1 MRIAIVHKDRC
12 HARKCGTECIL
23 YCPRVR
29 TGDETVVIGP
39 DGKALISEELCV
51 GCGICIKKCP
61 FDAIDIVSLPEEL
74 EHPTHRY
81 GRNGFALYG
90 LPIPVE
96 GKVTGILGANGIG
109 KSTAI
114 KILSGQLRPN
124 LGNFDTEVAWD
135 EILGQFCKRVYDYLQ
150 TVSKKTLKNRK
161 QAPVYRLYPESLLRD
176 GQDTPEDHG
185 RTGRTRRH
193 PCRPSELD
201 ALLDHE
207 IGSLSGGEL
216 QRVAIA
222 ACLAREAD
230 LYFLD
235 EITPFLD
242 IYQRISAAK
251 LIRELAASRPVV
263 IVEHDLAIL
272 DMLAD
277 TVHVGYGKPAVF
289 GIITRPKGV
298 RVGINRY
305 FEGYLAEENVRF
317 RDTQVVFE
325 KRAHEKGSDREDLF
339 IIPPMSRRSDTFRLE
354 VTGVTVRTGEVLGV
368 VGANG
373 MGRSTFPN
381 SSGRCRD
388 TDNRHNR
395 DFAADLL
402 QAPVIKADTSDSV
415 EMHLRRCT
423 TKFDSSLYQ
432 HEIIDALSLTP
443 ILQSP
448 VDSLSGGE
456 LQRVNIAAC
465 LSRDADLYILD
476 EPSAHL
482 DVEQRVRVT
491 RMIQRRAEGREAGIM
506 VIDHDIYLI
515 DMISERIL
523 VFEGVTGIA
532 GTAAGP
538 FRMREGMNRFL
549 EALDVTYGRPER
561 PPTDRQT
568 RSFLDFAR
576 AAQHRLHARHELSR
590 AERLGDIVVGA
601 DGKALHRVRVLDLRR
616 EHDDRDPR
624 AGAEPAADILTGKI
638 GEHEVQD
645 DEARLHGLEKRES
658 AGTGCRA
665 DRIIARPHEIG
676 ADHIHD
682 RGLVIGDK
690 DLPRRIGHPM

>member
-12 HARKCGTECIL
+12 HAKKCGTECIL

-39 DGKALISEELCV
+39 EGKAVISEELCV

-81 GRNGFALYG
+81 GKNGFALYG
-90 LPIPVE
+90 LPVPAD

-124 LGNFDTEVAWD
+124 LGNFDTEVAWE
-135 EILGQFCKRVYDYLQ
+135 EILKRYTGTELFDYLQ
-150 TVSKKTLKNRK
+150 TVSKKTLKIASKPQYIDYIPKMFSGSVRELLKKTDERNRLEGLL
-161 QAPVYRLYPESLLRD
+161 PVLKLN
-176 GQDTPEDHG
+176 
-185 RTGRTRRH
+185 
-193 PCRPSELD
+193 
-201 ALLDHE
+201 AILDHE
-207 IGSLSGGEL
+207 IGTLSGGEL

-222 ACLAREAD
+222 ACLARDAD

-242 IYQRISAAK
+242 IYQRIAAAK
-251 LIRELAASRPVV
+251 LIRELAKERPVV

-298 RVGINRY
+298 RVGINQY
-305 FEGYLAEENVRF
+305 LEGYLHEENVRF

-325 KRAHEKGSDREDLF
+325 KRAHDKGSDREDLF
-339 IIPPMSRRSDTFRLE
+339 EIPAMTKEYDTFHLTISGGTIRS
-354 VTGVTVRTGEVLGV
+354 GEVLGI

-373 MGRSTFPN
+373 IGKSTY
-381 SSGRCRD
+381 
-388 TDNRHNR
+388 
-395 DFAADLL
+395 AKLL
-402 QAPVIKADTSDSV
+402 AGAETPTTGTIETTLKISYKPQYIKADTSDTV
-415 EMHLRRCT
+415 EMYLRRSS
-423 TKFDSSLYQ
+423 TKFDSSHYQ
-432 HEIIDALSLTP
+432 HEILEPLSLGP

-456 LQRVNIAAC
+456 LQRVAIASC
-465 LSRDADLYILD
+465 LSREADVYILD

-482 DVEQRVRVT
+482 DVEQRVKVT
-491 RMIQRRAEGREAGIM
+491 RMIKHHAEGREAGIM

-523 VFEGVTGIA
+523 VFDGEPGVS

-538 FRMREGMNRFL
+538 FGMREGMNRFL
-549 EALDVTYGRPER
+549 DVLGVTFRRDQSGRPR
-561 PPTDRQT
+561 INKPD
-568 RSFLDFAR
+568 SFLDREQKA
-576 AAQHRLHARHELSR
+576 SR
-590 AERLGDIVVGA
+590 EFYYYTA
-601 DGKALHRVRVLDLRR
+601 D
-616 EHDDRDPR
+616 E
-624 AGAEPAADILTGKI
+624 E
-638 GEHEVQD
+638 
-645 DEARLHGLEKRES
+645 
-658 AGTGCRA
+658 
-665 DRIIARPHEIG
+665 
-676 ADHIHD
+676 
-682 RGLVIGDK
+682 
-690 DLPRRIGHPM
+690 

>member
-12 HARKCGTECIL
+12 HAKKCGTECIL

-29 TGDETVVIGP
+29 TGDETVIIGP
-39 DGKALISEELCV
+39 EGKAIISEELCV

-90 LPIPVE
+90 LPAPVD

-124 LGNFDTEVAWD
+124 LGNFETEVAWE
-135 EILGQFCKRVYDYLQ
+135 EILKRYTGTELFDYLQ
-150 TVSKKTLKNRK
+150 TVSKKSLKIASKPQYIDYIPKVFSGSVRELLKKTDERNRL
-161 QAPVYRLYPESLLRD
+161 AEILPLLK
-176 GQDTPEDHG
+176 
-185 RTGRTRRH
+185 
-193 PCRPSELD
+193 LD
-201 ALLDHE
+201 IILDHE
-207 IGSLSGGEL
+207 ISTLSGGEL

-222 ACLAREAD
+222 ACLARDAD

-242 IYQRISAAK
+242 IYQRIAAAK
-251 LIRELAASRPVV
+251 LIRELAQERPVV

-298 RVGINRY
+298 RVGINQY
-305 FEGYLAEENVRF
+305 LEGYLHEENVRF

-325 KRAHEKGSDREDLF
+325 KRAHDKGSDREDLF
-339 IIPPMSRRSDTFRLE
+339 IIPAMTKEYDTFRL
-354 VTGVTVRTGEVLGV
+354 TISGGTVRSGEVLGV

-373 MGRSTFPN
+373 MGKSTF
-381 SSGRCRD
+381 
-388 TDNRHNR
+388 
-395 DFAADLL
+395 AKLL
-402 QAPVIKADTSDSV
+402 AGAETPTTGTIETTLRISYKPQYIKADTSDSV
-415 EMHLRRCT
+415 EMYLRHCT
-423 TKFDSSLYQ
+423 TKFDSSHYQ
-432 HEIIDALSLTP
+432 HEILEPLSLGP

-456 LQRVNIAAC
+456 LQRVAIASC
-465 LSRDADLYILD
+465 LSRDADVYILD

-482 DVEQRVRVT
+482 DVEQRVKVT
-491 RMIQRRAEGREAGIM
+491 RLIKHHAEGKEVGIM

-523 VFEGVTGIA
+523 VFEGEPGVR

-538 FRMREGMNRFL
+538 FGMREGMNRFL
-549 EALDVTYGRPER
+549 DALGVTFRRDQSGRPR
-561 PPTDRQT
+561 INKPD
-568 RSFLDFAR
+568 SFLDREQKATREFYYYT
-576 AAQHRLHARHELSR
+576 
-590 AERLGDIVVGA
+590 A
-601 DGKALHRVRVLDLRR
+601 D
-616 EHDDRDPR
+616 
-624 AGAEPAADILTGKI
+624 
-638 GEHEVQD
+638 EV
-645 DEARLHGLEKRES
+645 
-658 AGTGCRA
+658 
-665 DRIIARPHEIG
+665 
-676 ADHIHD
+676 
-682 RGLVIGDK
+682 
-690 DLPRRIGHPM
+690 

>member
-12 HARKCGTECIL
+12 HAKKCGTECIL

-29 TGDETVVIGP
+29 TGDETVVIGE

-114 KILSGQLRPN
+114 KILAGQIRPN
-124 LGNFDTEVAWD
+124 LGNFDLEVSWEEIFKRYAGTE
-135 EILGQFCKRVYDYLQ
+135 LFDYLQ
-150 TVSKKTLKNRK
+150 TVSKKSVKIASKPQYIDFIPNVFSGTVR
-161 QAPVYRLYPESLLRD
+161 SLLKTTDERNML
-176 GQDTPEDHG
+176 QEILPVLKINEI
-185 RTGRTRRH
+185 
-193 PCRPSELD
+193 
-201 ALLDHE
+201 LDHD
-207 IGSLSGGEL
+207 IRTLSGGEL

-222 ACLAREAD
+222 ACLARDAD

-242 IYQRISAAK
+242 IYQRIAAAK
-251 LIRELAASRPVV
+251 LIRDLATRRPVM

-298 RVGINRY
+298 RVGINQY
-305 FEGYLAEENVRF
+305 LEGYLVEENVRF
-317 RDTQVVFE
+317 RDRQVVFE
-325 KRAHEKGSDREDLF
+325 KRAHDHGSDREDVFL
-339 IIPPMSRRSDTFRLE
+339 IPALTKNYETFHL
-354 VTGVTVRTGEVLGV
+354 TVNGGTIKGGEVLGV

-373 MGRSTFPN
+373 IGKSTF
-381 SSGRCRD
+381 
-388 TDNRHNR
+388 
-395 DFAADLL
+395 AKLL
-402 QAPVIKADTSDSV
+402 AGAETPTTGKIETTLRISYKPQYIRADTSDTV
-415 EMHLRRCT
+415 EMYLRQRT

-432 HEIIDALSLTP
+432 HEIIESLSLEV

-456 LQRVNIAAC
+456 LQRVAIAGC

-482 DVEQRVRVT
+482 DVEQRVKVT
-491 RMIQRRAEGREAGIM
+491 SMIKHHAEGKKVCIM

-523 VFEGVTGIA
+523 VFEGEPGRQ

-549 EALDVTYGRPER
+549 QALDVTFRRDQSGRPR
-561 PPTDRQT
+561 INKPG
-568 RSFLDFAR
+568 SFLDREQKASGEFYYYT
-576 AAQHRLHARHELSR
+576 
-590 AERLGDIVVGA
+590 A
-601 DGKALHRVRVLDLRR
+601 D
-616 EHDDRDPR
+616 E
-624 AGAEPAADILTGKI
+624 
-638 GEHEVQD
+638 
-645 DEARLHGLEKRES
+645 
-658 AGTGCRA
+658 
-665 DRIIARPHEIG
+665 
-676 ADHIHD
+676 
-682 RGLVIGDK
+682 
-690 DLPRRIGHPM
+690 

>member
-12 HARKCGTECIL
+12 HSRKCGTECIL

-29 TGDETVVIGP
+29 TGDETVVIGA

-81 GRNGFALYG
+81 GKNGFALYG
-90 LPIPVE
+90 LPIPVD

-135 EILGQFCKRVYDYLQ
+135 EILKQYAGTELFDYLQ
-150 TVSKKTLKNRK
+150 TVSRKGIRIASKPQYIDYIPKVFSGTVRSLLKKTDERNKLADILPVLK
-161 QAPVYRLYPESLLRD
+161 LE
-176 GQDTPEDHG
+176 
-185 RTGRTRRH
+185 
-193 PCRPSELD
+193 
-201 ALLDHE
+201 ALLDHD
-207 IGSLSGGEL
+207 IITLSGGEL

-222 ACLAREAD
+222 ACLARDAE

-242 IYQRISAAK
+242 IYQRIAAAK
-251 LIRELAASRPVV
+251 LIRDLAAERPVV

-298 RVGINRY
+298 RVGINQY
-305 FEGYLAEENVRF
+305 LEGYLNEENVRF

-325 KRAHEKGSDREDLF
+325 KRAHDKGSDREDLF
-339 IIPPMSRRSDTFRLE
+339 EIPPMTREYETFRLD
-354 VTGVTVRTGEVLGV
+354 VSGGTIRSGEVLGV

-373 MGRSTFPN
+373 IGKSTF
-381 SSGRCRD
+381 
-388 TDNRHNR
+388 
-395 DFAADLL
+395 AKLL
-402 QAPVIKADTSDSV
+402 AGAETPTTGKLETSLKISYKPQYIKADIADSV
-415 EMHLRRCT
+415 EMYLRSCT
-423 TKFDSSLYQ
+423 TKFDSSHYQ
-432 HEIIDALSLTP
+432 HEILEALTLGP

-456 LQRVNIAAC
+456 LQRVAIAAC
-465 LSRDADLYILD
+465 LSRDADVYILD

-482 DVEQRVRVT
+482 DVEQRVNVT
-491 RMIQRRAEGREAGIM
+491 RMIKHHAEGKEAGIM

-523 VFEGVTGIA
+523 VFEGEPGIQ

-538 FRMREGMNRFL
+538 FAMREGMNRFL
-549 EALDVTYGRPER
+549 KALNVTFRRDQSGRPR
-561 PPTDRQT
+561 INKPD
-568 RSFLDFAR
+568 SFLDREQKGSGEFYYYT
-576 AAQHRLHARHELSR
+576 
-590 AERLGDIVVGA
+590 A
-601 DGKALHRVRVLDLRR
+601 D
-616 EHDDRDPR
+616 E
-624 AGAEPAADILTGKI
+624 T
-638 GEHEVQD
+638 
-645 DEARLHGLEKRES
+645 
-658 AGTGCRA
+658 
-665 DRIIARPHEIG
+665 
-676 ADHIHD
+676 
-682 RGLVIGDK
+682 
-690 DLPRRIGHPM
+690 

>member
-12 HARKCGTECIL
+12 HAKKCGTECII

-29 TGDETVVIGP
+29 TGDETVIIGT
-39 DGKALISEELCV
+39 DGKAVISEELCV

-61 FDAIDIVSLPEEL
+61 FEAIDIVSLPEEL

-81 GRNGFALYG
+81 GKNGFALYG
-90 LPIPVE
+90 LPIPVD

-124 LGNFDTEVAWD
+124 LGNFDSEVAWD
-135 EILGQFCKRVYDYLQ
+135 EILKRYTGTELFDYLQ
-150 TVSKKTLKNRK
+150 TVSKKTLKIASKPQYIDYIPKVFSGSVEELLKKTDERNRL
-161 QAPVYRLYPESLLRD
+161 VDIL
-176 GQDTPEDHG
+176 T
-185 RTGRTRRH
+185 
-193 PCRPSELD
+193 
-201 ALLDHE
+201 ALKLNAILGHE
-207 IGSLSGGEL
+207 IGTLSGGEL

-242 IYQRISAAK
+242 IYQRIAAAK
-251 LIRELAASRPVV
+251 LIRELARQRPVV

-298 RVGINRY
+298 RVGINQY
-305 FEGYLAEENVRF
+305 LEGYLHEENVRF

-339 IIPPMSRRSDTFRLE
+339 EIPPLTKEYDTFHLTISGGTIRS
-354 VTGVTVRTGEVLGV
+354 GEVLGV

-373 MGRSTFPN
+373 MGKSTFA
-381 SSGRCRD
+381 R
-388 TDNRHNR
+388 
-395 DFAADLL
+395 LL
-402 QAPVIKADTSDSV
+402 AGEETPTTGSVETTLRISYKPQYIKADTSDTV
-415 EMHLRRCT
+415 EMYLRRCT
-423 TKFDSSLYQ
+423 PKFDSSHYQ
-432 HEIIDALSLTP
+432 HDIVEPLSLGP

-448 VDSLSGGE
+448 VNSLSGGE
-456 LQRVNIAAC
+456 LQRVAIAGC
-465 LSRDADLYILD
+465 LSRDADIYILD

-482 DVEQRVRVT
+482 DVEQRVKVT
-491 RMIQRRAEGREAGIM
+491 RMIKHHAEGREVGIM

-523 VFEGVTGIA
+523 VFEGDPGVR

-538 FRMREGMNRFL
+538 FGMREGMNRFL
-549 EALDVTYGRPER
+549 DALDVTFRRDQSGRPR
-561 PPTDRQT
+561 INKPD
-568 RSFLDFAR
+568 SFLDREQKA
-576 AAQHRLHARHELSR
+576 SR
-590 AERLGDIVVGA
+590 EFYYYTA
-601 DGKALHRVRVLDLRR
+601 D
-616 EHDDRDPR
+616 E
-624 AGAEPAADILTGKI
+624 E
-638 GEHEVQD
+638 
-645 DEARLHGLEKRES
+645 
-658 AGTGCRA
+658 
-665 DRIIARPHEIG
+665 
-676 ADHIHD
+676 
-682 RGLVIGDK
+682 
-690 DLPRRIGHPM
+690 

>member
-12 HARKCGTECIL
+12 HAKKCGTECIL

-29 TGDETVVIGP
+29 TGDETVVIGE

-114 KILSGQLRPN
+114 KILAGQIRPN
-124 LGNFDTEVAWD
+124 LGNFDLEVSWEEIFKRYAGTE
-135 EILGQFCKRVYDYLQ
+135 LFDYLQ
-150 TVSKKTLKNRK
+150 TVSKKSVKIASKPQYIDFIPNVFSGTVR
-161 QAPVYRLYPESLLRD
+161 SLLKTTDERNTL
-176 GQDTPEDHG
+176 QEILPVLKINEI
-185 RTGRTRRH
+185 
-193 PCRPSELD
+193 
-201 ALLDHE
+201 LDHD
-207 IGSLSGGEL
+207 IRTLSGGEL

-222 ACLAREAD
+222 ACLARDAD

-242 IYQRISAAK
+242 IYQRIAAAK
-251 LIRELAASRPVV
+251 LIRDLATRRPVM

-298 RVGINRY
+298 RVGINQY
-305 FEGYLAEENVRF
+305 LEGYLVEENVRF
-317 RDTQVVFE
+317 RDRQVVFE
-325 KRAHEKGSDREDLF
+325 KRAHDHGSDREDVFL
-339 IIPPMSRRSDTFRLE
+339 IPALTKNYETFHL
-354 VTGVTVRTGEVLGV
+354 TVNGGTIKGGEVLGV

-373 MGRSTFPN
+373 IGKSTF
-381 SSGRCRD
+381 
-388 TDNRHNR
+388 
-395 DFAADLL
+395 AKLL
-402 QAPVIKADTSDSV
+402 AGAETPTTGKIETTLRISYKPQYIRADTSDTV
-415 EMHLRRCT
+415 EMYLRQRT

-432 HEIIDALSLTP
+432 HEIIESLSLEV

-456 LQRVNIAAC
+456 LQRVAIAGC

-482 DVEQRVRVT
+482 DVEQRVKVT
-491 RMIQRRAEGREAGIM
+491 SMIKHHAEGKKVCIM

-523 VFEGVTGIA
+523 VFEGEPGRQ

-549 EALDVTYGRPER
+549 KALDVTFRRDQSGRPR
-561 PPTDRQT
+561 INKPG
-568 RSFLDFAR
+568 SFLDREQKASGEFYYYT
-576 AAQHRLHARHELSR
+576 
-590 AERLGDIVVGA
+590 A
-601 DGKALHRVRVLDLRR
+601 D
-616 EHDDRDPR
+616 E
-624 AGAEPAADILTGKI
+624 
-638 GEHEVQD
+638 
-645 DEARLHGLEKRES
+645 
-658 AGTGCRA
+658 
-665 DRIIARPHEIG
+665 
-676 ADHIHD
+676 
-682 RGLVIGDK
+682 
-690 DLPRRIGHPM
+690 